1 LVPWTREDFNCKE
14 DDSIRQVNTLAEE
27 FFSILIYI
35 LSERYVPGVGKVTP
49 EEKVRREIIQL
60 LCIEPMTHSELNKAL
75 TEDIVNR
82 ETGLEKVVE
91 SVAVFKKPKAGS
103 SGKGRY
109 ELRSEYF
116 KDYNVFFY
124 RYSRENQS
132 KSEEAQRQRR
142 KAAGESECTPPPKP
156 PAFAPQFLPLVKIME
171 SDVFLHIL
179 NLILDRADDLRSK
192 CFSENQVH
200 KVLHLIGLCLIEE
213 EREGSELK
221 FTKAAGNSF
230 MLEKLQKLVGSQ
242 RITSHKDLLTW
253 AISTWQSMVGIKTCE
268 NANQNVTERVSALEE
283 SIKDDKEIERK
294 RLAAERRKKV
304 MDQMK
309 NAQKNIYERKQTT
322 LR

>member
-1 LVPWTREDFNCKE
+1 
-14 DDSIRQVNTLAEE
+14 
-27 FFSILIYI
+27 
-35 LSERYVPGVGKVTP
+35 
-49 EEKVRREIIQL
+49 
-60 LCIEPMTHSELNKAL
+60 
-75 TEDIVNR
+75 
-82 ETGLEKVVE
+82 
-91 SVAVFKKPKAGS
+91 
-103 SGKGRY
+103 
-109 ELRSEYF
+109 
-116 KDYNVFFY
+116 
-124 RYSRENQS
+124 
-132 KSEEAQRQRR
+132 
-142 KAAGESECTPPPKP
+142 
-156 PAFAPQFLPLVKIME
+156 ME

-283 SIKDDKEIERK
+283 SIKDDKEIERYIIFFDFTNFFTFILIS
-294 RLAAERRKKV
+294 RFFLSIKKF
-304 MDQMK
+304 
-309 NAQKNIYERKQTT
+309 QKKISS
-322 LR
+322 

>member
-1 LVPWTREDFNCKE
+1 
-14 DDSIRQVNTLAEE
+14 
-27 FFSILIYI
+27 
-35 LSERYVPGVGKVTP
+35 
-49 EEKVRREIIQL
+49 
-60 LCIEPMTHSELNKAL
+60 
-75 TEDIVNR
+75 
-82 ETGLEKVVE
+82 
-91 SVAVFKKPKAGS
+91 
-103 SGKGRY
+103 
-109 ELRSEYF
+109 
-116 KDYNVFFY
+116 
-124 RYSRENQS
+124 
-132 KSEEAQRQRR
+132 
-142 KAAGESECTPPPKP
+142 
-156 PAFAPQFLPLVKIME
+156 ME

-242 RITSHKDLLTW
+242 RITSNKDLLTW

-268 NANQNVTERVSALEE
+268 NSNQNVTEGVSAREE

-294 RLAAERRKKV
+294 RLAAERRKKS
-304 MDQMK
+304 DGSNEK
-309 NAQKNIYERKQTT
+309 CPKNIYERKQTT

>member
-1 LVPWTREDFNCKE
+1 MLQFAGSNMDPNEFLINVINKFSLVPWTREDFNCKE

-142 KAAGESECTPPPKP
+142 KAAGKKHALKIYDRFT
-156 PAFAPQFLPLVKIME
+156 FL
-171 SDVFLHIL
+171 
-179 NLILDRADDLRSK
+179 
-192 CFSENQVH
+192 
-200 KVLHLIGLCLIEE
+200 
-213 EREGSELK
+213 
-221 FTKAAGNSF
+221 
-230 MLEKLQKLVGSQ
+230 
-242 RITSHKDLLTW
+242 
-253 AISTWQSMVGIKTCE
+253 
-268 NANQNVTERVSALEE
+268 
-283 SIKDDKEIERK
+283 
-294 RLAAERRKKV
+294 
-304 MDQMK
+304 
-309 NAQKNIYERKQTT
+309 NIYYFFMKAN
-322 LR
+322 